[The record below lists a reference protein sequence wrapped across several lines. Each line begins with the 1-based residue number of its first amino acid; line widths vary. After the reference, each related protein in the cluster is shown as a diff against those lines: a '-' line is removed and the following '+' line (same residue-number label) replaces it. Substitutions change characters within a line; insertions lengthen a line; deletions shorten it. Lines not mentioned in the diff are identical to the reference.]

1 MVSPARAAVVLV
13 RFPFSDLSQAK
24 LRPAVILAD
33 AGRGDW
39 LLCQVTSNHLNDAAA
54 IPITTSDFA
63 SGTLRLNSFARPSK
77 LFTAN
82 VSVMAGQAGV
92 LNREVF
98 GRIVEAI
105 VSLLRAS

>member
-1 MVSPARAAVVLV
+1 MVSPARAAVVPV

-39 LLCQVTSNHLNDAAA
+39 LLCQVTSNPLSDSAA
-54 IPITTSDFA
+54 IPITVSDFA
-63 SGTLRLNSFARPSK
+63 SGTLRPDSYARPAK

-82 VSVMAGQAGV
+82 LSVMVGHAGV
-92 LNREVF
+92 LKAESF
-98 GRIVEAI
+98 ERIVEAV
-105 VSLLRAS
+105 VSLLRAK